1 MYVFNSTVSTTFKCH
16 LELEQQSRIS
26 GNQSILISLFLYLFI
41 SWSLDLLVFSFIWSR
56 DLLISWSLGIFIHFF
71 SWSLGIFILLIFWS
85 LDLLISW
92 ALDLLSSWW
101 SLDILFFESLDLDWV
116 LISWF
121 LCVYTVYGL
130 YTRWGVFQRLCS
142 VRKVRIF
149 LESLKMH
156 FFFN

>member
-92 ALDLLSSWW
+92 ALDLLISWSRCLIIFRSLNLFITW
-101 SLDILFFESLDLDWV
+101 SLDLLSLALLMISRYFSLWV
-116 LISWF
+116 SWSWLGF
-121 LCVYTVYGL
+121 D
-130 YTRWGVFQRLCS
+130 
-142 VRKVRIF
+142 
-149 LESLKMH
+149 
-156 FFFN
+156 